1 VEELEARVLEL
12 LLRSGTYVSGEEAAR
27 ALGTSRATVSRLVR
41 SLMRR
46 GFPIEVHPGL
56 GYRALNPDD
65 LSLAPQVVQYLD
77 TGVRFAVHYVESC
90 GSTQDLAD
98 ALARE
103 GSPEGTVVL
112 AEAMERGRGRMG
124 RRWVAG
130 RGGLWVTVVLR
141 PRLTGV
147 THLLSLATGV
157 AVARAIREV
166 AGVGAGVKW
175 PNDVLIEGRKVAGVL
190 IEGRAEADRLQ
201 YVLVGVGVNV
211 NNELPEELSTTATT
225 LARVVGRP
233 VPRLPLL
240 ASLLRNLDH
249 LYGALS
255 RGGVGYVLDEWRRVS
270 TTLGTVVRAV
280 TIDGEV
286 VGVAEDVAEDGA
298 LLVRTFSGTV
308 RRVYAGDVVHLRPL
322 R

>member
-1 VEELEARVLEL
+1 MEELEGKTLEL
-12 LLRSGTYVSGEEAAR
+12 LVRSWTYVSGEDVAR
-27 ALGTSRATVSRLVR
+27 ALGVSRATVSKVVR

-46 GFPIEVHPGL
+46 GFPIEVHPEM
-56 GYRALNPDD
+56 GYRALDPDN
-65 LSLAPQVVQYLD
+65 LSLAPQVVQYID
-77 TGVRFAVHYVESC
+77 TGIRFSVHYVEFCS
-90 GSTQDLAD
+90 STQDLAD

-130 RGGLWVTVVLR
+130 RGGLWVTIVLR

-147 THLLSLATGV
+147 THILSLAVGV
-157 AVARAIREV
+157 AVARAIEEV
-166 AGVGAGVKW
+166 TGVGAGVKW
-175 PNDVLIEGRKVAGVL
+175 PNDVLIGERKVAGIL

-211 NNELPEELSTTATT
+211 NNELPEELSSTATT
-225 LARVVGRP
+225 IARVVGRP

-240 ASLLRNLDH
+240 VSTLRNLDH

-255 RGGVGYVLDEWRRVS
+255 RGEVGYVLDVWRRLS
-270 TTLGTVVRAV
+270 TTLGREVRAV
-280 TIDGEV
+280 TPDGEV

-298 LLVRTFSGTV
+298 LMIRTPSGAV
-308 RRVYAGDVVHLRPL
+308 RRVYVGDVVHLRPA
-322 R
+322 